1 MSKLRRS
8 APLPAAAL
16 LTALAAAPGALAQ
29 TAPASAPGI
38 GATDIGG
45 VVTGPNGPEAGV
57 WVIAE
62 TTDLGTKFAKI
73 VATDDAGR
81 YVIPD
86 LPKASYKVWVRGY
99 GLVDSPRVDGALGKP
114 LNLTAAP
121 APSAA
126 AAAEAYPGMYWY
138 SMLRIPGPDQF
149 PGTGD
154 GRGGNGIPEFMTSQY
169 AWVDTVKQSCQSC
182 HALGS
187 QNIRHPKK
195 ELGEFPDSTEMWAR
209 RIQSGQAMGNMAI
222 SIARLGPEKGLSLY
236 ADWTDRIARGELP
249 SDKPARP
256 QGLERNMVVSLWD
269 WASPT
274 SYLHDAISTDKRKP
288 TLYPNGLIYGSPEE
302 STDEVPVL
310 DPVNHKAWTV
320 RHPYR
325 PGTPSLLDEP
335 RGPSA
340 FWGEEAIWDGHTS
353 NHNLITDDRG
363 LVWFAARIR
372 AAADQPDWCKAG
384 SDHPSAKVVPI
395 NAGRHFSVYDP
406 KTQKFDL
413 IDTCFGT
420 HHLYFGYDADQTLW
434 TSWGGPAGNVVGWLN
449 TRKYLETRDAKASQ
463 GWAPMVVDVPG
474 WGKRGEYVEADKPL
488 DPAKQKRVIAGL
500 YGVQPSPTDGSIW
513 GQSMDRGFSRMDM
526 PGYLVRFIPGPDPTN
541 TGLTEIFLPPPG
553 SWSPRGVDVDSKG
566 VVWTTLG
573 SGHLASFDRSKCKAP
588 VSGPA
593 AATGEQCTEGWTLYR
608 FPGPQFAGVDPSGS
622 ADHAYYVW
630 VDRFNTLGLGNDV
643 PIASTNGSESLTVLV
658 DGKLHQLHVPY
669 PAGFFTKNVDGRIDD
684 PNTGWKG
691 RGVWTTTGTRAP
703 FHNETG
709 KGERPR
715 VFKVQMRPDPLAR

>member
-1 MSKLRRS
+1 M
-8 APLPAAAL
+8 
-16 LTALAAAPGALAQ
+16 
-29 TAPASAPGI
+29 
-38 GATDIGG
+38 
-45 VVTGPNGPEAGV
+45 
-57 WVIAE
+57 IAE

-86 LPKASYKVWVRGY
+86 LPNAKYKVWVRGY
-99 GLVDSPRVDGALGKP
+99 GLVDSARVDGTPGKP
-114 LNLTAAP
+114 LNLAATP
-121 APSAA
+121 APSPA

-138 SMLRIPGPDQF
+138 SMLRIPGADQF

-154 GRGGNGIPEFMTSQY
+154 GKGGNGIPDFMKAQY
-169 AWVDTVKQSCQSC
+169 AWVDSVKQSCQSC

-195 ELGEFPDSTEMWAR
+195 ELGEFPNSTELWGR

-222 SIARLGPEKGLSLY
+222 SIARLGPEKGLSLF

-249 SDKPARP
+249 SDRPARP

-269 WASPT
+269 WAAPT
-274 SYLHDAISTDKRKP
+274 SYLHDAISTDKRRP

-302 STDEVPVL
+302 STDDVPVL
-310 DPVNHKAWTV
+310 DPVNHKAWTIK
-320 RHPYR
+320 HPYR

-335 RGPSA
+335 RGPSP

-353 NHNLITDDRG
+353 NHNLITDDKG

-372 AAADQPDWCKAG
+372 AAADQPAWCKPG
-384 SDHPSAKVVPI
+384 GDHPSAKVAPI
-395 NAGRHFSVYDP
+395 AVAGRQLSVYDP

-420 HHLYFGYDADQTLW
+420 HHLYFGYDADNTLW
-434 TSWGGPAGNVVGWLN
+434 TSWGGPAGSAVGWLN
-449 TRKYLETRDAKASQ
+449 TRKYLETRDDKASQ
-463 GWAPMVVDVPG
+463 GWAPMVIDVPG
-474 WGKRGEYVEADKPL
+474 WGKRGEYVEADKPF
-488 DPAKQKRVIAGL
+488 DPAKQQRIIAGM

-513 GQSMDRGFSRMDM
+513 GQSMDIGFSRMPQ
-526 PGYLVRFIPGPDPTN
+526 PGYLIRFIPGADPTN
-541 TGLTEIFLPPPG
+541 TGLTEIFQPPAG
-553 SWSPRGVDVDSKG
+553 SWSPRGIDVDSKG
-566 VVWTTLG
+566 VAWTTLG

-588 VSGPA
+588 LTGPNA
-593 AATGEQCTEGWTLYR
+593 MTGKQCEEGWTLYR

-703 FHNETG
+703 FHSETG